1 MVANARPAFH
11 VLQLT
16 LYEWI
21 SPIAV
26 PDPFMIHSLKV
37 HDLGSASDDG

>member
-1 MVANARPAFH
+1 MVANARLAFH

-21 SPIAV
+21 SP
-26 PDPFMIHSLKV
+26 FLFEIHS
-37 HDLGSASDDG
+37 

>member
-1 MVANARPAFH
+1 MVANVRLAFH

-21 SPIAV
+21 SPIPV
-26 PDPFMIHSLKV
+26 
-37 HDLGSASDDG
+37 